1 LLAPFPAVRP
11 DLGVQAHLDYFWTQ
25 PNFVVGVV
33 CSASKCAVEAAV
45 QFGIWDSSA
54 MGTYFAVFSNFM
66 TSTQIGAHFDVAA
79 DTLAA
84 PQGTPILF
92 DVYDAEG
99 QPLAQFETHTNNN
112 GFASN
117 ATLTGPNRDLFRIT
131 NGRSG
136 AVRVRT
142 PDTAVQTGLLQQRG
156 ADARLLLGVS
166 PLATSDGRQFALGKI
181 FPVTVGNVSTAH
193 LLVANPEGAD
203 LAVDVHVG
211 TRGPTGGGK
220 YSNPRITNHAH
231 WRVDLAPTERNSGLI
246 VVASDPVVVQLV
258 VTDPGPYAI
267 SCLPV
272 A

>member
-1 LLAPFPAVRP
+1 MA
-11 DLGVQAHLDYFWTQ
+11 
-25 PNFVVGVV
+25 
-33 CSASKCAVEAAV
+33 
-45 QFGIWDSSA
+45 
-54 MGTYFAVFSNFM
+54 TYFAVFSNFG

-84 PQGTPILF
+84 SQGTPILF
-92 DVYDAEG
+92 DVYDANG
-99 QPLAQFETHTNNN
+99 QLLASFETLTNNN

-117 ATLTGPNRDLFRIT
+117 ATLTGPNQNLFRIT
-131 NGRSG
+131 NGQPG

-142 PDTAVQTGLLQQRG
+142 PDTAVQTGLLRQRG
-156 ADARLLLGVS
+156 AGTRLLLGVP
-166 PLATSDGRQFALGKI
+166 PLATSDGRPLALGKI
-181 FPVTVGNVSTAH
+181 FPVTVGDVTTAY

-203 LAVDVHVG
+203 IGVDVHVG
-211 TRGPTGGGK
+211 TRGPAGGGK

-231 WRVDLAPTERNSGLI
+231 WRVELAPTERNSGLV
-246 VVASDPVVVQLV
+246 VVASNPVVVQLV